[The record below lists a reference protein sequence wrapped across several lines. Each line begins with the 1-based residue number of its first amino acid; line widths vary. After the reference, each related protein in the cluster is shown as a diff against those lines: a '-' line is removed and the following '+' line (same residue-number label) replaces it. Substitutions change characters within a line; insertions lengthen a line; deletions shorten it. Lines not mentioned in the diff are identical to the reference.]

1 MSTDDTQPPGT
12 DTPEQPAD
20 KAELTRRVE
29 EKTAAVQA
37 AAEVEPAPAKRTRKA
52 AAKAAP
58 GAVAAPAK
66 RTRKTAAAPLG
77 DAVVEGTAPAE
88 AAPAKR
94 TRKAAAKTAAPAA
107 DGGPDAAA
115 APAKRTRKAAAKKVT
130 ATPVVAPAPIAE
142 PGNPSAPS
150 APQPEPPSP
159 DPAEPNTPQAPA
171 DGRHAGTGGSSPAE
185 TASNPG
191 DELAPDTV
199 PVEAPST
206 DESSTPAATSP
217 SAGSSGTAGP
227 SGTSGTSSPA
237 GGVTGADVTTAD
249 LATGE
254 VTDLPPAPEQAPEP
268 AAAEL
273 VAALPD
279 GEAPV
284 STSVPAEAT
293 PRGAEVDHDA
303 LAAVVD
309 GWSFDPHGVLGAH
322 RVPDGWAV
330 RTLRPD
336 AVAVVVVDQD
346 GSRYEAQQVFRGG
359 VYEARLPQQPGD
371 YRIEVVYPD
380 GANGTATYLV
390 DDPYR
395 WLPTLGEID
404 QHLLRE
410 GRHEK
415 LWTVLG
421 SHVRSYET
429 PGGVVEGV
437 SFAVWAPN
445 ARGVKVTGDFD
456 YWEAR
461 AYPMRSLG
469 SSGIWEIFVP
479 GAAVGTRYRFHVLGA
494 DGQWRVKSD
503 PMAFAT
509 EVPPANASVV
519 TTSTHQWGD
528 DEWLAARADGK
539 WHERAMSVYEVHAG
553 SWRQGLSYREMA
565 DELVA
570 YVKDAGFTHLEFMP
584 LAEHP
589 FGGSWGYQVT
599 SYYAP
604 TSRFGSPDD
613 LRYLVDAAHQA
624 GIGVIVDWVPAHFPK
639 DEWALAR
646 FDGTP
651 LYEHPDPNRG
661 EQLDWGTYVFDF
673 GRPEVRNFLVANALY
688 WAQEFHVDGIRVDA
702 VASMLYLD
710 YSRPDGQWTPNQY
723 GGRENLEAVAFLQE
737 MNATVYREVPGVVTI
752 AEESTAWPGVTRP
765 TYLGGLGFGF
775 KWNMGWMHDS
785 LGYMSKQP
793 VYRSFHHSQLT
804 FSLVYAFSENYTLP
818 ISHDEVVYGKGSLLR
833 KMPGDRWQQLANL
846 RAYLGYMWAHP
857 GKQLLFMG
865 SEFGQLSEWAESRS
879 LDWWHL
885 DDPAHR
891 GVLDLVRDLNTVYK
905 DTEALW
911 SQDVDPAGFQ
921 WIDAN
926 DAGGNTLTFLRYGK
940 GGQVLACVS
949 NFSGQPHADFRIGLP
964 RGGRWRELVNTDF
977 QGYGGSG
984 VGNLGGVDAV
994 PESWHGQP
1002 WSATLTAPPLATVWF
1017 VHEGPEPELPDDGVP
1032 ADAAQLAAAEA
1043 SGLAEGPGTGLEA
1056 GSAER

>member
-1 MSTDDTQPPGT
+1 MTIDDAQPSGT
-12 DTPEQPAD
+12 DTPQQPAD

-29 EKTAAVQA
+29 EKTEAVQA
-37 AAEVEPAPAKRTRKA
+37 AAAPAKRARKAAAKKAAPAAGEVAAVPAKRTRKA
-52 AAKAAP
+52 AAAEATTVSPGIGAP
-58 GAVAAPAK
+58 VGHDPAEAAPAK
-66 RTRKTAAAPLG
+66 RTRKTAAKKAATAVGEDAP
-77 DAVVEGTAPAE
+77 

-94 TRKAAAKTAAPAA
+94 A
-107 DGGPDAAA
+107 
-115 APAKRTRKAAAKKVT
+115 RKAAAKKVT
-130 ATPVVAPAPIAE
+130 AAPVVAPAPIAE
-142 PGNPSAPS
+142 PGNPAAPS

-159 DPAEPNTPQAPA
+159 DPAQPDEPQAPA
-171 DGRHAGTGGSSPAE
+171 DGRHAGTGGSSPAQ
-185 TASNPG
+185 TASEPG
-191 DELAPDTV
+191 AALAPDTV
-199 PVEAPST
+199 PADGAV
-206 DESSTPAATSP
+206 TPAVE
-217 SAGSSGTAGP
+217 GTAQGP
-227 SGTSGTSSPA
+227 GAVPGE
-237 GGVTGADVTTAD
+237 VTGAEVTTAD

-254 VTDLPPAPEQAPEP
+254 VPDLPPAPEQAPEP
-268 AAAEL
+268 TAAEL
-273 VAALPD
+273 VAALPE
-279 GEAPV
+279 GQAPV

-293 PRGAEVDHDA
+293 PVAGAVSEEQF
-303 LAAVVD
+303 AAVVD
-309 GWSFDPHGVLGAH
+309 GWSFDPHSVLGAH
-322 RVPDGWAV
+322 RLGDGWAV

-336 AVAVVVVDQD
+336 AVGVQVVDQD
-346 GSRYEAQQVFRGG
+346 GTRYEARPVFRGG
-359 VYEARLPQQPGD
+359 VFEAQLPQQPGD
-371 YRIEVVYPD
+371 YRIEVVYPSPD
-380 GANGTATYLV
+380 GGADTFLV

-395 WLPTLGEID
+395 WLPTLGELD
-404 QHLLRE
+404 QHLIRE

-421 SHVRSYET
+421 AHVRGYDT
-429 PGGVVEGV
+429 PSGRVDGV

-469 SSGIWEIFVP
+469 SSGVWEIFVP
-479 GAAVGTRYRFHVLGA
+479 GAQVGTRYRFHVLGA

-503 PMAFAT
+503 PLAFAT

-519 TTSTHQWGD
+519 TASTHEWGD
-528 DEWLAARADGK
+528 DEWLAQRAHGK
-539 WHERAMSVYEVHAG
+539 WHERPMSVYEVHAG
-553 SWRQGLSYREMA
+553 SWRQGLSYRDMA

-613 LRYLVDAAHQA
+613 LRYLIDAAHRA

-651 LYEHPDPNRG
+651 LYEHPDPRRG
-661 EQLDWGTYVFDF
+661 EQPDWGTYVFDF
-673 GRPEVRNFLVANALY
+673 GRNEVRNFLVANALF

-710 YSRPDGQWTPNQY
+710 YSRNDGEWTPNEY
-723 GGRENLEAVAFLQE
+723 GGRENLEAVSFLQE
-737 MNATVYREVPGVVTI
+737 MNATLYREVPGVVTI

-846 RAYLGYMWAHP
+846 RAFLGYMWAHP

-940 GGQVLACVS
+940 DGQVLACVA
-949 NFSGQPHADFRIGLP
+949 NFSGQPHHEYRIGLP
-964 RGGRWRELVNTDF
+964 RGGRWRELINTDF
-977 QGYGGSG
+977 EGYGGSG
-984 VGNLGGVDAV
+984 VGNLGGVEAV
-994 PESWHGQP
+994 PETWHGQP

-1017 VHEGPEPELPDDGVP
+1017 VHEGPEPELPDDGTP
-1032 ADAAQLAAAEA
+1032 ADPAHVAAAEA
-1043 SGLAEGPGTGLEA
+1043 SGLAEGPGSGWEP
-1056 GSAER
+1056 AETDTSSQE